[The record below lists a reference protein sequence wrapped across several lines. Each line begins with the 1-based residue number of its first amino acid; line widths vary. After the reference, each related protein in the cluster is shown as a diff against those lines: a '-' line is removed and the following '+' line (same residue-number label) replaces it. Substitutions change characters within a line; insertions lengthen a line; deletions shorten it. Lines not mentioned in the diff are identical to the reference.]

1 MNADTLIRI
10 FTIIAPLSLASF
22 GGASSIYAP
31 LQHQVV
37 DVEHWVSAR
46 EFLDLFAIS
55 RAMPGPGSL
64 FCTLIGWQVAG
75 LTGAIVASIAIYLP
89 SSALVYAVSRVWSRH
104 RGKRWHTALETGL
117 APLGAGLLFAGVVT
131 LARLASDGV
140 LPVLIILAVAAAM
153 VWKPK
158 THPAVFLAAGGVLCY
173 GAWAA
178 GV

>member
-1 MNADTLIRI
+1 MNVDLLVRI
-10 FTIIAPLSLASF
+10 FVLIAPFSLVSF

-37 DVEHWVSAR
+37 DVEQWVSAR

-75 LTGAIVASIAIYLP
+75 LGGAIVASLAIYVP
-89 SSALVYAVSRVWSRH
+89 SSALVYAVGHVWSRH
-104 RGKRWHTALETGL
+104 RGKRWHTALQDGL
-117 APLGAGLLFAGVVT
+117 APLGVGLLLAGVVT
-131 LARLASDGV
+131 LARLAADGA
-140 LPVLIILAVAAAM
+140 LPIAIILAVAGLM

-158 THPAVFLAAGGVLCY
+158 THPVWFLAAGGGLCY
-173 GAWAA
+173 AAWL
-178 GV
+178 V

>member
-1 MNADTLIRI
+1 MNADLLLRI
-10 FTIIAPLSLASF
+10 FVIIAPFSLVSF

-37 DVEHWVSAR
+37 DVQQWVSAR

-75 LTGAIVASIAIYLP
+75 LAGGVVASIAIYLP
-89 SSALVYAVSRVWSRH
+89 SSALVYAVGHVWSRH
-104 RGKRWHTALETGL
+104 RGKRWHTALQNGLTPLGTGL
-117 APLGAGLLFAGVVT
+117 LLAGVVT

-140 LPVLIILAVAAAM
+140 LPVAIILVVAAVM
-153 VWKPK
+153 MWRPK
-158 THPAVFLAAGGVLCY
+158 AHPAWFLLAGGTVSYLAFLAA
-173 GAWAA
+173 
-178 GV
+178 

>member
-1 MNADTLIRI
+1 MNADLLIRI
-10 FTIIAPLSLASF
+10 FFLIAPFSLVSF

-37 DVEHWVSAR
+37 DVEHWVTVR

-75 LTGAIVASIAIYLP
+75 FGGAVVASLAIYLP
-89 SSALVYAVSRVWSRH
+89 SSALVYGVGHVWSRN
-104 RGKRWHTALETGL
+104 RGKRWHTALQNGL
-117 APLGAGLLFAGVVT
+117 APLGVGLLLAGVVT
-131 LARLASDGV
+131 LARLAADGP
-140 LPVLIILAVAAAM
+140 LPIAIIVVVAALM

-158 THPAVFLAAGGVLCY
+158 THPVWFLVAGGAICYAAFLA
-173 GAWAA
+173 
-178 GV
+178 

>member
-31 LQHQVV
+31 MQHEVV
-37 DVEHWVSAR
+37 DIEKWITAR

-64 FCTLIGWQVAG
+64 FCTLVGWQVAG
-75 LTGAIVASIAIYLP
+75 LAGAIVASIAIYLP
-89 SSALVYAVSRVWSRH
+89 SSIVVYGVGHVWSRH
-104 RGKRWHTALETGL
+104 RGKRWHNALEKGL
-117 APLGAGLLFAGVVT
+117 NPLGAGLLFAGVVT
-131 LARLASDGV
+131 LAKLASDGF
-140 LPVLIILAVAAAM
+140 LPIAIIVVVCALN

-158 THPAVFLAAGGVLCY
+158 IHPVIFLIGGGALCY
-173 GAWAA
+173 GAYAFA
-178 GV
+178 

>member
-1 MNADTLIRI
+1 MNADVLIRI

-31 LQHQVV
+31 LQHEVV
-37 DVEHWVSAR
+37 DIEKWVTAR

-64 FCTLIGWQVAG
+64 FCTLLGWQVAG

-89 SSALVYAVSRVWSRH
+89 SSALVYAVGHVWSRH
-104 RGKRWHTALETGL
+104 RGKRWHTALQQGL
-117 APLGAGLLFAGVVT
+117 TPLGAGLLFAGVVT

-140 LPVLIILAVAAAM
+140 LPVAIIIGVCGLM

-158 THPAVFLAAGGVLCY
+158 THPIVFLIGGGTVCLA
-173 GAWAA
+173 AWAFA
-178 GV
+178 